1 LLNGQWRRYLAL
13 PVEVYGV
20 GHEPTEQALAQALG
34 AFDAVLRNPQYQTL
48 TQRPEFQTTYALL
61 RKLLAVQEASSAAA
75 LQLPPPPQ

>member
-1 LLNGQWRRYLAL
+1 M

-20 GHEPTEQALAQALG
+20 GHETTEQALAQTLG

-48 TQRPEFQTTYALL
+48 TQRPEFQTTQALL
-61 RKLLAVQEASSAAA
+61 RKLLAIQEARSAAA